1 MPDKEKTEKVDKN
14 GHTKAVA
21 YLRTSSAANVGQDK
35 DSEKRQRQAIA
46 AYAKSAR
53 FEIVAD
59 DWFYDPAVSGAD
71 PIETRPGFNRLLDRI
86 EGNGVRV
93 VIIEDASRFA
103 RDLMTQELGI
113 LSLIKLGVRVITASG
128 DELTD
133 TSDPMKKA
141 MRQIAGAFAELEKAR
156 LVAKL
161 RGARERKRAKTGKC
175 EGRKSLA
182 ERSPELAA
190 AAHAL
195 NDGRS
200 LRKIAAAL
208 AGQGFVTPSG
218 KVYAPSAVK
227 GMLAGDPKSRD
238 FKRTATKRRCIPL
251 YLKGEQNVRSTEKS
265 ET

>member
-1 MPDKEKTEKVDKN
+1 MKQNSRLTPDSRRAPGGAGLVKWR
-14 GHTKAVA
+14 
-21 YLRTSSAANVGQDK
+21 RTGSR
-35 DSEKRQRQAIA
+35 RQRVAIA
-46 AYAKSAR
+46 VYAKHAKIDIDAS
-53 FEIVAD
+53 
-59 DWFYDPAVSGAD
+59 DWFNDPAVSGAD

-93 VIIEDASRFA
+93 VLIEDATRFA

-113 LSLIKLGVRVITASG
+113 LSLIKLGVRVVTASG
-128 DELTD
+128 DDLTD

-161 RGARERKRAKTGKC
+161 RGARERKRAVTGKC

-182 ERSPELAA
+182 ERSPELIQAA
-190 AAHAL
+190 KAL

-208 AGQGFVTPSG
+208 SDQGFVTRKNSQPYST
-218 KVYAPSAVK
+218 SAVST
-227 GMLAGDPKSRD
+227 MLGAEGSRSIAI
-238 FKRTATKRRCIPL
+238 KRTDTKARRIISR
-251 YLKGEQNVRSTEKS
+251 GT
-265 ET
+265 

>member
-1 MPDKEKTEKVDKN
+1 MAHKEKGEKTGKN
-14 GHTKAVA
+14 GYTQAVA
-21 YLRTSSAANVGQDK
+21 YLRTSSAANVGADK
-35 DSEKRQRQAIA
+35 DSEKRQRQAIT

-53 FEIVAD
+53 FEVAAE

-113 LSLIKLGVRVITASG
+113 LSLIKLGVRVITATG
-128 DELTD
+128 DDLTD

-161 RGARERKRAKTGKC
+161 Q
-175 EGRKSLA
+175 
-182 ERSPELAA
+182 
-190 AAHAL
+190 AAHA
-195 NDGRS
+195 S
-200 LRKIAAAL
+200 ASAPRKQARHDRRP
-208 AGQGFVTPSG
+208 GQVRGPQDHLPS
-218 KVYAPSAVK
+218 VRPNWSTQPAP
-227 GMLAGDPKSRD
+227 
-238 FKRTATKRRCIPL
+238 
-251 YLKGEQNVRSTEKS
+251 
-265 ET
+265 